1 MEEKTLWQKNKWIL
15 YLALI
20 VVIASFILDKCNNSE
35 VIITVPEVKG
45 KFESQTPVHTIVKYD
60 TIYKWSNSTTLKKD
74 KFAQQEINRLIEEN
88 EKLVSQF
95 SQLPDTVKI
104 IKYAKSIEV
113 KEFNSNLEDENI
125 IIDISGLVSGEVKSI
140 KSNYTIKEKKIT
152 VPIKAKIGVYLGSEL
167 GANKD
172 LNQFTYKANLGIQNK
187 KGTIYRASYQRIANE
202 DFGLIGVDFKLF

>member
-152 VPIKAKIGVYLGSEL
+152 VPIKAKIGVYLGSEF
-167 GANKD
+167 GVNKD

-187 KGTIYRASYQRIANE
+187 KGIIYRASYQRIANE